1 VIWEKLDEKK
11 DEKKDEE
18 KEKGK
23 TFFDLLLEYVTAK
36 KKKTGELV

>member
-11 DEKKDEE
+11 DKKDEE

-36 KKKTGELV
+36 KKKTGEVI